1 MGWYKNSFSWIYFS
15 ISIIFIYK
23 VNIWRFWSRE
33 GHWPNFLG
41 WTAKVGSLVRIPV
54 GPEHNNKSANFFV
67 LGLDLWG
74 EKKGGK
80 IQMYV
85 FDFNYHRRVKKTLYR
100 SPLHNKYMFVY
111 NIERYFMYSIYKKE
125 PKWHKKHQNGTQKT
139 ENMSGSVI
147 IFFMIFLRR
156 EFYWFSSTII

>member
-1 MGWYKNSFSWIYFS
+1 
-15 ISIIFIYK
+15 
-23 VNIWRFWSRE
+23 V
-33 GHWPNFLG
+33 
-41 WTAKVGSLVRIPV
+41 
-54 GPEHNNKSANFFV
+54 
-67 LGLDLWG
+67 G

-125 PKWHKKHQNGTQKT
+125 PKWHNKT
-139 ENMSGSVI
+139 PKWHTKNREHVWERYY
-147 IFFMIFLRR
+147 FLYDFLRR

>member
-1 MGWYKNSFSWIYFS
+1 
-15 ISIIFIYK
+15 
-23 VNIWRFWSRE
+23 V
-33 GHWPNFLG
+33 
-41 WTAKVGSLVRIPV
+41 V
-54 GPEHNNKSANFFV
+54 
-67 LGLDLWG
+67 GLDLWG

-125 PKWHKKHQNGTQKT
+125 PKWHNKT
-139 ENMSGSVI
+139 PKWHTKNREHVWERYYFLYDFFKERILLVFVHNNLGKTGVLFEKLFSVCI
-147 IFFMIFLRR
+147 CF
-156 EFYWFSSTII
+156 